1 MGGRAWAWA
10 AGSAAAA
17 GRAWLTVTPIK
28 ASSSR
33 TASAAPKSPL
43 ARSEARSNTI
53 ISTSGTSI
61 SSFVSPGSRMY
72 GSFGFGLR
80 LVRMYGASGR
90 LPPEPKPPREP
101 GLCAP
106 QRKQTCFRAKTL
118 IPQSGQVQS
127 PGFGLSSKRMT
138 TGAVPVRAVPV
149 SGRTGVVDTRM
160 ASSIPQRSVKRRLD
174 GARRSCVPTE
184 RDGRHARN
192 VIEQPTSSIDNKKG
206 PRPGARARTRHCRSD
221 DIITFVTPAPPQPPR
236 KEERVLVLGSS
247 SVHSVGGALSSLEA
261 GRTGPS
267 PASSSC
273 PCPRHPRPPRWPPR
287 EARAT

>member
-90 LPPEPKPPREP
+90 LPPEPKPTREP

-118 IPQSGQVQS
+118 TPQSGQVQS

-149 SGRTGVVDTRM
+149 RAVPVSGRRGVVDTRR
-160 ASSIPQRSVKRRLD
+160 ASSIPQRTVKRRL
-174 GARRSCVPTE
+174 GRSAAELQLALPTE
-184 RDGRHARN
+184 RDGRYVRN
-192 VIEQPTSSIDNKKG
+192 FLGKQPTSSIDNKRARG
-206 PRPGARARTRHCRSD
+206 LVPARAHDTAAVM
-221 DIITFVTPAPPQPPR
+221 I
-236 KEERVLVLGSS
+236 SS
-247 SVHSVGGALSSLEA
+247 PL
-261 GRTGPS
+261 
-267 PASSSC
+267 
-273 PCPRHPRPPRWPPR
+273 
-287 EARAT
+287 